1 MYRPATEIENVPVT
15 IYRGDWECRLLCSGR
30 VAEYRS
36 GNISGPVEACY
47 PSEGG
52 TAEDVRVRLQ
62 LLDHRG
68 RVRFEREYAEGEFE
82 RRFGAEV
89 LGEVYAAIER
99 ETDDCRDDRED
110 WDDPRDWW

>member
-1 MYRPATEIENVPVT
+1 MYRPATEIENVPLS

-36 GNISGPVEACY
+36 ARISGPIEACH

-52 TAEDVRVRLQ
+52 QAEDVRVQLQ
-62 LLDHRG
+62 LLDQRG
-68 RVRFEREYAEGEFE
+68 RVRFERTYFEGEFE

-89 LGEVYAAIER
+89 LGQVYEVIER
-99 ETDDCRDDRED
+99 EADEARY
-110 WDDPRDWW
+110 